1 MNLDAGIMKLR
12 IEYLDHNEHF
22 AALLP
27 REGRV
32 VANPECADSAL
43 AWHLIRLDEPL
54 LYKAT
59 AHTHFLV
66 ASRWQGQAVGEP
78 VPTSVF
84 VLLVPSA
91 VPVENGFSHKHFLH
105 AAWGMAHVVE
115 ESRQGAGIGIVQA
128 TDEAKSRHEHQTA

>member
-1 MNLDAGIMKLR
+1 MKLR

-22 AALLP
+22 ATLLP

-32 VANPECADSAL
+32 VATPECADSAL
-43 AWHLIRLDEPL
+43 AWHLIHLDKPL
-54 LYKAT
+54 LYEAT

-84 VLLVPSA
+84 ILLVPSA
-91 VPVENGFSHKHFLH
+91 VSVEDGFSHKHFLH

-115 ESRQGAGIGIVQA
+115 DSRQGADIDIVQA
-128 TDEAKSRHEHQTA
+128 TDEAKSGHEDEAT